1 MADIQVDLGHGRNAG
16 GQRQSRCNS
25 LDPPCCRTCSVLT
38 KNAGFTTKST
48 FSRGCR
54 ATPQAPGLGSL
65 LKYPA
70 PPREIGLGWVARHE
84 RRACPSRGGGMRN
97 EQRSQTIQ
105 GAITLRVAS
114 LFRLS
119 GGCLSIADRCAYAH
133 FSRLGKTKNRQQRD
147 TAGYFQQ
154 APRRQRKSRDQ
165 RSAADTKSQ
174 RDH

>member
-119 GGCLSIADRCAYAH
+119 GGYSSIADRCAYAH
-133 FSRLGKTKNRQQRD
+133 SLAPWKDEKSAATRHGWVFSTGSQAATKVQGP
-147 TAGYFQQ
+147 T
-154 APRRQRKSRDQ
+154 Q
-165 RSAADTKSQ
+165 RS
-174 RDH
+174 

>member
-38 KNAGFTTKST
+38 KNAAFTTKST
-48 FSRGCR
+48 FSRDGR
-54 ATPQAPGLGSL
+54 TMPQAPGLRSL
-65 LKYPA
+65 SKYPA
-70 PPREIGLGWVARHE
+70 PPRESGLGWMARHE
-84 RRACPSRGGGMRN
+84 RRECPSRGGGMRS
-97 EQRSQTIQ
+97 EQRSRRIQ
-105 GAITLRVAS
+105 SALALRVAS

-119 GGCLSIADRCAYAH
+119 GGCSSIADRCAYAH
-133 FSRLGKTKNRQQRD
+133 SSRLGKTKNRRQRA

-154 APRRQRKSRDQ
+154 PPRLQRKSSDQ

>member
-48 FSRGCR
+48 FSPGGG
-54 ATPQAPGLGSL
+54 ATPQAPGLRSL

-70 PPREIGLGWVARHE
+70 RPRESGLGWMARRE
-84 RRACPSRGGGMRN
+84 RRAYPSRGGGMRS
-97 EQRSQTIQ
+97 EQRNQTIQ
-105 GAITLRVAS
+105 SALALRVAS

-119 GGCLSIADRCAYAH
+119 GGYSSIADRCAYAH
-133 FSRLGKTKNRQQRD
+133 SSHLGDEKSAATRHGWVFSTGSQAATKL
-147 TAGYFQQ
+147 
-154 APRRQRKSRDQ
+154 Q
-165 RSAADTKSQ
+165 RSAADGSQ
-174 RDH
+174 RMH